1 MYKRQG
7 ISYVK
12 KSEDIEYNVNFTQ
25 KLKVNTQADES
36 FDIYLGR
43 NVDDIMAAVQ
53 NTIDIEN
60 QISKVKSMKKEEK
73 YAGTDDQKKL
83 DDILEG
89 LNKQKDLAK
98 DQMTKAFEKGIGQ
111 MQGYQEKISNAKADV
126 GNRIQRLDLTKTRL
140 TEQKTNFTS
149 LKSQNEDIDLEEV
162 VVNYTAAQL
171 VYNAALSAASKVVQ
185 QTLLDFIG

>member
-1 MYKRQG
+1 M
-7 ISYVK
+7 
-12 KSEDIEYNVNFTQ
+12 
-25 KLKVNTQADES
+25 
-36 FDIYLGR
+36 
-43 NVDDIMAAVQ
+43 MAAVQ
-53 NTIDIEN
+53 NTVDIEN
-60 QISKVKSMKKEEK
+60 QISKVESMKKEEK